1 MLSRRH
7 LRIKALQAL
16 YSYFMSNDL
25 DLAIGE
31 KNMVKSTARIY
42 ELIMWQIGFIMQVV
56 KFASKRIDENKKKFY
71 PTPEDLNPNTKFID
85 NLFLAKLA
93 ENKDFIR
100 KMNAF
105 HINWSDEEEMVRKIY
120 NEIRACEDFKKYMSN
135 PARSFSEDREI
146 IVTIFRDH
154 IAYNDALDYFYEE
167 KNIFWVNDLEIANP
181 LVIKILNWLKY
192 NTDEFDLMPPLYNT
206 DGKEDP
212 DEDRKFLIDLYHKT
226 ILKGR
231 EFESIIENKAKNWE
245 INRIAAMDVILLK
258 MALTELTQFQSIPV
272 KVTMNEYIELSKYYS
287 TPKSRV
293 FINGIL
299 DKLIEEMKDDK
310 QIVKIGRGLVD

>member
-16 YSYFMSNDL
+16 YSYFLSNNV

-31 KNMVKSTARIY
+31 KNMIRSTARIY
-42 ELIMWQIGFIMQVV
+42 ELIMWQIGFIIQIIN
-56 KFASKRIDENKKKFY
+56 FASKRIDENKKKFY
-71 PTPEDLNPNTKFID
+71 PTAEDLDPNTKFID
-85 NLFLAKLA
+85 NLFIKKLIK
-93 ENKDFIR
+93 NKDFIR

-105 HINWSDEEEMVRKIY
+105 HIDWSEEQEMVRKIY
-120 NEIRACEDFKKYMSN
+120 NEIRACEDYQKYMLKN
-135 PARSFSEDREI
+135 GRSFNEDRDI
-146 IVTIFRDH
+146 ILTIFQDH

-181 LVIKILNWLKY
+181 LVLKILNWLKPGS
-192 NTDEFDLMPPLYNT
+192 DEFELMPPLYNT

-212 DEDRKFLIDLYHKT
+212 DEDKKFLIALYHKT
-226 ILKGR
+226 ILKGD
-231 EFESIIENKAKNWE
+231 EFERIIESKAKNWE
-245 INRIAAMDVILLK
+245 INRIAIMDVILLK

-272 KVTMNEYIELSKYYS
+272 KVTMNEYIELSKFYS

-299 DKLIEEMKDDK
+299 DKLISEMKDDK
-310 QIVKIGRGLVD
+310 TIIKRGRGLIE